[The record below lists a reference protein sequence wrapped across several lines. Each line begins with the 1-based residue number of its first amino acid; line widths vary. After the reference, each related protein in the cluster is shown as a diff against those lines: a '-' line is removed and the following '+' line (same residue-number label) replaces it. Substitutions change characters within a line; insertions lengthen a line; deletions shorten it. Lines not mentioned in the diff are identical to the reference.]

1 MNGRLP
7 KHESSPFH
15 RVHFDPTAS
24 GQPSSAI
31 VGALA
36 TVTNSDPRTMTPLY
50 DSLDL
55 DALDRLLAHSFTVPA
70 GPAPLS
76 LEFSVDGW
84 DLVVTGGGDLLVY
97 ADDAV
102 EPDAGI
108 EFGTD

>member
-7 KHESSPFH
+7 KRESSPFH
-15 RVHFDPTAS
+15 RVHFDPTAT

-36 TVTNSDPRTMTPLY
+36 TVTNSDPRTMAPLY
-50 DSLDL
+50 DSLNL
-55 DALDRLLAHSFTVPA
+55 DALDRLLAHSFT
-70 GPAPLS
+70 GPAPFS

-97 ADDAV
+97 DDDAV